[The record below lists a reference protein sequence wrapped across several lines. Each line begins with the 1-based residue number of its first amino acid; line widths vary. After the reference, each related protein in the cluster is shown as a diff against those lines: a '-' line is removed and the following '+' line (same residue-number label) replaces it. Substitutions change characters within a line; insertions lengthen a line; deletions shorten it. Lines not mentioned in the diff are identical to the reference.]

1 MTFSSPS
8 GERLR
13 GLLNSAGIAAL
24 VFFLRAEGAA
34 QDTART
40 ASPVLGVVDTIMVGG
55 NDKTEAYVILD
66 EMTIK
71 PGSML
76 TSEAIEYDRGR
87 IYSLGLFTRVDIL
100 YDSLGTQHFV
110 FVDVRER
117 WYLVPLP
124 IFGFRDGDTHKFYFG
139 GGLLHY
145 NFRGRNQKLYGSVV
159 FGYDPAISFS
169 FADPQLDRENNLYFA
184 SSAGFSRVKNR
195 SVIQSDLTG
204 DFYEEH
210 YDINGTVGKRFN
222 LFETAGINIGLHEVS
237 VTSYLPGRTVS
248 PNGRDTYLYASL
260 AYMYDS
266 RNLREYAT
274 SGAMI
279 SLYASKNGFGESTLS
294 YSRFGA
300 DAREYVP
307 FGRGFS
313 LATRL
318 FGSLV
323 AGGLVPTYAH
333 TYFGAGERIRGYYR
347 TVMEGEDIAG
357 ATVELRYSLLDA
369 RTILFSAVAMPA
381 EFSVW
386 RFGISLSL
394 FTDTGATWF
403 RGDRLTPG
411 SFASGYGGGI
421 DFLLPYSVVLRT
433 EYAWNEFGTGQF
445 IIDFRGNI

>member
-1 MTFSSPS
+1 MTFSFPFP
-8 GERLR
+8 GRLR
-13 GLLNSAGIAAL
+13 RLLTRAGIAAI
-24 VFFLRAEGAA
+24 VFSWPAGAA
-34 QDTART
+34 GQDTART

-71 PGSML
+71 PGSII
-76 TSEAIEYDRGR
+76 TGEAIEYDRGR

-248 PNGRDTYLYASL
+248 PDGRDTYLYASL

-300 DAREYVP
+300 DARKYIP
-307 FGRGFS
+307 FGGGFS

-347 TVMEGEDIAG
+347 TVLEGEDIAG
-357 ATVELRYSLLDA
+357 GTVELRYSLLDA
-369 RTILFSAVAMPA
+369 RTILFSAIAMPA

-403 RGDRLTPG
+403 RGDRLSPG